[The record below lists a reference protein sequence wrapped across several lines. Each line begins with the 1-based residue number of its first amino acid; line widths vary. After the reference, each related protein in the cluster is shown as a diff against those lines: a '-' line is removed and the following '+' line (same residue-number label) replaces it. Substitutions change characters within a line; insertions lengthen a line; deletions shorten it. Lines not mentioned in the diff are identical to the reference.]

1 MQGTQGYE
9 LDRCQ
14 VRIACVALEDGKMP
28 LIGLAQQVPDLL
40 GNLVKPRRLLVLVF
54 VISHDGG
61 TRIDISFVFVQNAAN
76 RNTIYA
82 RISFIAGA
90 SRATPEFATQ
100 RQTAW
105 R

>member
-14 VRIACVALEDGKMP
+14 VRIACVALEDGKVP
-28 LIGLAQQVPDLL
+28 LISLAQQVPDLL
-40 GNLVKPRRLLVLVF
+40 TNLVKPAACSCSSLSSAMVAPIF
-54 VISHDGG
+54 
-61 TRIDISFVFVQNAAN
+61 DISFVFVQNAAN

-82 RISFIAGA
+82 RISFMLGA
-90 SRATPEFATQ
+90 SRATLEFATQ
-100 RQTAW
+100 RQTPW